1 MPTNSARAHQAFPV
15 LDKDQTVRAG
25 RCAAAEEGRFAPV
38 EAIYRTGDKNVPAW
52 LILEGN
58 IELSRHDGL
67 RSVAP
72 VTSLGSG
79 QFTGE
84 VGQLSGRPALA
95 SADAGPDGCVALPFD
110 AAHLRALVVGAAEIG
125 EVVMRALILRRVA
138 LIEDGGSGTVLI
150 GPPGSPDTLHI
161 QSFLRRSGFPHLVL
175 DSAADE
181 EGKALVQRLAVSAS
195 ELPLVVC
202 PDGTILRHPTVTELA
217 SFCRETPG
225 FMLACVSSPIKLG
238 TTDDRC
244 LVSPSVL
251 TGFLSR
257 FHELPPRT

>member
-1 MPTNSARAHQAFPV
+1 MPTISARAHQAFPV
-15 LDKDQTVRAG
+15 LDKDQIVSAR
-25 RCAAAEEGRFAPV
+25 RFAAAEERRFEPAKLSIVGRQ
-38 EAIYRTGDKNVPAW
+38 NVPAW

-110 AAHLRALVVGAAEIG
+110 AAHLRALVVGSAEIG

-150 GPPGSPDTLHI
+150 GAPGPRDASSPELPAEI
-161 QSFLRRSGFPHLVL
+161 WFSALGVGLCGRRRGKGAC
-175 DSAADE
+175 SAARRFRERASACSLSGRDN
-181 EGKALVQRLAVSAS
+181 LAA
-195 ELPLVVC
+195 PN
-202 PDGTILRHPTVTELA
+202 GH
-217 SFCRETPG
+217 
-225 FMLACVSSPIKLG
+225 
-238 TTDDRC
+238 
-244 LVSPSVL
+244 
-251 TGFLSR
+251 
-257 FHELPPRT
+257 

>member
-1 MPTNSARAHQAFPV
+1 MPTIAARAHQAFPV
-15 LDKDQTVRAG
+15 LDQDQIVSAR
-25 RCAAAEEGRFAPV
+25 RLAAAEERRFEWA

-95 SADAGPDGCVALPFD
+95 GANAGPDGCVALSFD
-110 AAHLRALVVGAAEIG
+110 AAHLRALVVGSAEIG

-150 GPPGSPDTLHI
+150 GAPGSPDTLHI

-175 DSAADE
+175 DSAADK
-181 EGKALVQRLAVSAS
+181 EGKALIQRLAVSAS

-202 PDGTILRHPTVTELA
+202 PDGTICRRPTVSDLA
-217 SFCRETPG
+217 
-225 FMLACVSSPIKLG
+225 
-238 TTDDRC
+238 RC
-244 LVSPSVL
+244 LGLVPQIAQGSNYDVAIVAPGPPALAPPLYAPSAR
-251 TGFLSR
+251 LSI
-257 FHELPPRT
+257 

>member
-1 MPTNSARAHQAFPV
+1 MPTIAARAHQAFPV
-15 LDKDQTVRAG
+15 LDQDQIVSAR
-25 RCAAAEEGRFAPV
+25 RFAAAEERRFESA

-95 SADAGPDGCVALPFD
+95 GANAGPDGCVALPFD
-110 AAHLRALVVGAAEIG
+110 AAHLRALVVGSAEIG

-138 LIEDGGSGTVLI
+138 LPRHAPYPELPAEIWFSALGVGLCG
-150 GPPGSPDTLHI
+150 
-161 QSFLRRSGFPHLVL
+161 RRRGKGAC
-175 DSAADE
+175 SAARGFRDR
-181 EGKALVQRLAVSAS
+181 ASACS
-195 ELPLVVC
+195 
-202 PDGTILRHPTVTELA
+202 
-217 SFCRETPG
+217 
-225 FMLACVSSPIKLG
+225 
-238 TTDDRC
+238 
-244 LVSPSVL
+244 
-251 TGFLSR
+251 LSGR
-257 FHELPPRT
+257 DNPAAPNGD